1 MTCHCCVWSSVCLD
15 AAAQSGFWPAQSVS
29 RGLMGMTSHHT
40 HSVPKTI
47 SVHNSC
53 KMFFS
58 QFHDESCWKSWLDLN
73 ISALSLDREEKGAC
87 AVICTI
93 RSITQIFEWFE
104 WLDYSYKI
112 LERMTST
119 SHQQITNDHMRK
131 QQCLFSSTHGDNE
144 KSEWWCKLVSDTILN
159 STLNQT
165 LWWLYHIIR
174 HLTFIND
181 HQ

>member
-1 MTCHCCVWSSVCLD
+1 MSGHRSVWTQQHR
-15 AAAQSGFWPAQSVS
+15 AAFDRHNLSAVASWAWQAI
-29 RGLMGMTSHHT
+29 T

-58 QFHDESCWKSWLDLN
+58 QLHDESCWKSWLDLN

-87 AVICTI
+87 AVICTF

-119 SHQQITNDHMRK
+119 SHQQTTNDHLRK
-131 QQCLFSSTHGDNE
+131 QQCLFFHHSWRQWKVLVMMQIGLRHNTEQHI
-144 KSEWWCKLVSDTILN
+144 KSNLVMTVPHY
-159 STLNQT
+159 QT
-165 LWWLYHIIR
+165 FDVYQSW
-174 HLTFIND
+174 ND